1 MLYKYLSPARLDVIE
16 RLKIRF
22 TQPAQLN
29 DPFETEFLIDPDTEE
44 EYNNIIE
51 TLSEEVVC
59 ETDEDRAEL
68 ARAKSELRE
77 WAKEM
82 SAPHVVGRSLAEFI
96 NRAQGVLSLSRTNS
110 SLLMWAHY
118 GDSHRGY
125 LLGLDET
132 HPFFHR
138 PNGYGQPTDP
148 RNVIY
153 TSRRTV
159 VSARGRD
166 FHDMLCYKSL
176 EWAYEEEVRVF
187 VLFKQNGPN
196 FEHNRPDEIHL
207 FDLPKECVKEI
218 YIGANASAGTRK
230 KILDAVDRKKIK
242 VRVFEAYVALDRYAL
257 EFRELSGLYSY
268 KPCETC
274 YRCQLPTS
282 KQVDQ
287 QFAFNGLPN
296 FLIVEYGSS
305 VVYPRYIE
313 HS

>member
-29 DPFETEFLIDPDTEE
+29 DPFETEFLIDADTELDC
-44 EYNNIIE
+44 NDIIE
-51 TLSEEVVC
+51 TLSEEVLC
-59 ETDEDRAEL
+59 ETDEDRVEL
-68 ARAKSELRE
+68 ARAKAELRE

-82 SAPHVVGRSLAEFI
+82 SAPHVVGRRLAEFL

-132 HPFFHR
+132 HPFFHKL
-138 PNGYGQPTDP
+138 NGYGQPTDP

-159 VSARGRD
+159 AKARGRD

-176 EWAYEEEVRVF
+176 EWAYEEEVRV
-187 VLFKQNGPN
+187 LTTFKQNGPN
-196 FEHNRPDEIHL
+196 FENNKLDEVHL
-207 FDLPKECVKEI
+207 FNLPKECIKEI
-218 YIGANASAGTRK
+218 YIGANASSKTRER
-230 KILDAVDRKKIK
+230 ILEAVDRRKIK
-242 VRVFEAYVALDRYAL
+242 ARVFEAYVALDRYAL

-268 KPCETC
+268 KPGEMF
-274 YRCQLPTS
+274 YRSQMPIS
-282 KQVDQ
+282 KQMDR
-287 QFAFNGLPN
+287 QFAFNGLPVM
-296 FLIVEYGSS
+296 ITVDYGPG
-305 VVYPRYIE
+305 VLYPHYTE
-313 HS
+313 PS